1 MAWTI
6 EPLDKS
12 HEVQAFAC
20 GEPQLDDYLKKY
32 ALQSGASGLGRT
44 FVALEPGAKKI
55 CGYFTLA
62 AGTVKFDTIPDYV
75 KRRLPRY
82 PIPTAHLAKLA
93 VDSSQQGRG
102 LGAALLVEA
111 LIRAARAGEHVG
123 VFAVDVLALNDR
135 ARTFYLKYGFVPLA
149 DNPLHLY
156 MSIKMAMAVVQLAQ
170 GGPQS

>member
-1 MAWTI
+1 VPWTI

-12 HEVQAFAC
+12 HDGQGFAC

-32 ALQSGASGLGRT
+32 ALQSGATGLGRT
-44 FVALEPGAKKI
+44 FVALEPGTKVVR
-55 CGYFTLA
+55 GYFTLA
-62 AGTVKFDTIPDYV
+62 AGTVKFDTIPDHA

-123 VFAVDVLALNDR
+123 VFAVDVLALNER
-135 ARTFYLKYGFVPLA
+135 ARSFYVKYGFVALA
-149 DNPLHLY
+149 DNQFHLY
-156 MSIKMAMAVVQLAQ
+156 MSIKTAQAVVKLAQ
-170 GGPQS
+170 GGPPA